1 MRRQMD
7 DVFGRALGDERAG
20 PPAAAWSPATE
31 ITSSDDGWTLRVAL
45 PRIDPKDVHIEL
57 SGTSL
62 TISGHPVPGR
72 RRRRSRRRSPNR

>member
-20 PPAAAWSPATE
+20 PPAAAWSPVTE

-62 TISGHPVPGR
+62 TILRPTRPWAQAAPVPAAVL
-72 RRRRSRRRSPNR
+72 